1 MGSTAKALDSVKKHL
16 TKAERE
22 NRKEMEA
29 KLKIDRDELHAPDWL
44 DKTAADEFERV
55 VTEATKADMLDN
67 LDLSV
72 VAIYADSWARYVELA
87 EQILREGTV
96 IEQIG
101 SKGQLFTKVNPAVVA
116 QQVYVDRIYKASAKL
131 GMACTDRLKL
141 TVVKNKEE
149 KPENKFEKYFKD

>member
-1 MGSTAKALDSVKKHL
+1 MGRTAKAVDSVKKHI

-29 KLKIDRDELHAPDWL
+29 KLKIDRDELRAPAWL
-44 DKTAADEFERV
+44 DEEAAKEFDRV
-55 VTEATKADMLDN
+55 ISEAAKADMLDN

-87 EQILREGTV
+87 EEIMQDGSV
-96 IEQIG
+96 ITQTG
-101 SKGQLFTKVNPAVVA
+101 SKGQPYTKVNPALIA

-149 KPENKFEKYFKD
+149 KPENKFEKYFK